1 MAEDQ
6 QDHKG
11 IRVSSL
17 ADLNWAKDSKL
28 PVFTPAD
35 KSWAAPKPAAVLIN
49 QTGVGLLRL
58 FRAGMYVYVK

>member
-1 MAEDQ
+1 MPDDK
-6 QDHKG
+6 DHKG

-17 ADLNWAKDSKL
+17 ADLDYAVSQKL

-49 QTGVGLLRL
+49 QPGVVLLRL

>member
-1 MAEDQ
+1 MPDDK
-6 QDHKG
+6 DHKG

-17 ADLNWAKDSKL
+17 MDLDWARSQKL
-28 PVFTPAD
+28 PVFIPAD

-49 QTGVGLLRL
+49 QAGHVLLRL